1 MAEICRGYPVAE
13 ISLAFS
19 EEICYHKVVEFLCRN
34 GGSMYNH
41 KTLKDLT
48 MKDNFIQD
56 GFMTE
61 KLRLQLYKIQKEEAR
76 RKVNE

>member
-1 MAEICRGYPVAE
+1 
-13 ISLAFS
+13 
-19 EEICYHKVVEFLCRN
+19 
-34 GGSMYNH
+34 MYNR
-41 KTLKDLT
+41 LPLT
-48 MKDNFIQD
+48 KLWISSKIQD

>member
-1 MAEICRGYPVAE
+1 MAE

-34 GGSMYNH
+34 GGSMCNH

-48 MKDNFIQD
+48 MKDNFM
-56 GFMTE
+56 FWRSHE
-61 KLRLQLYKIQKEEAR
+61 H
-76 RKVNE
+76 